1 MLFRSKEPEIGACS
15 FRSVNLVLHCAHV
28 VVAPISPTR
37 DNLFPSENPGKQDI
51 TFLQQIPSDSSAVL
65 PRSQIMRG
73 CRPVSGSTKVSQP
86 STEDTVLHLYACIVY
101 MLQEEIAEDDI
112 VPVIFCHSL
121 DFSAI
126 MAAEFGRLSMLSLVI
141 CSTLW
146 KPATFIRMSK
156 SASKLFITCLTPS
169 SPLMLSPQTQS
180 LPTKTNFA
188 PRAKALKT
196 SAAPRTP
203 ESNMI

>member
-1 MLFRSKEPEIGACS
+1 MLATFEKSAWYCM
-15 FRSVNLVLHCAHV
+15 V
-28 VVAPISPTR
+28 VRLWCDQSPLS
-37 DNLFPSENPGKQDI
+37 NNPD
-51 TFLQQIPSDSSAVL
+51 AVPQWL
-65 PRSQIMRG
+65 QIMQRQTWKDKESSYIT
-73 CRPVSGSTKVSQP
+73 CTQDKFP
-86 STEDTVLHLYACIVY
+86 HLYACICLATEKDQKMKSY
-101 MLQEEIAEDDI
+101 IRFLLF
-112 VPVIFCHSL
+112 PYNL

-126 MAAEFGRLSMLSLVI
+126 IAAEFGRLSMLSLVI
-141 CSTLW
+141 WSTLW
-146 KPATFIRMSK
+146 KPATFIRISK

-188 PRAKALKT
+188 PRANALNT